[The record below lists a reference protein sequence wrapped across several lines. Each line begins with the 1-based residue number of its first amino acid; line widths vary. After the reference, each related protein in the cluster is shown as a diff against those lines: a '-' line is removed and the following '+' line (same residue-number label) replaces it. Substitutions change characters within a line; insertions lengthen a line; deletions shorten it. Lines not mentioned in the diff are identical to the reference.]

1 MKSKKSKLA
10 LNLLFSLSALTVV
23 SAPFFLNLVQDK
35 NQNNNTT
42 IQPLDLNNDLNKN
55 RAITDNTIPGD
66 NNIKNPD
73 EVFYLTK
80 DLKTLDVW
88 TAGNGGA
95 VGSENKTNKAQFD
108 NLAANIEAIQGESD
122 AKSNLAEIKKDVDKY
137 LKFKK
142 IESKWQSDNDLNS
155 AVPWKQVKESIKQ
168 NLENPAEEFTEI
180 QSIEEESLKRNLLQ
194 LSGITEEE
202 SPATSIGILTGK
214 PTTKKNDLLTQAQKP
229 FANPNPKA
237 GVTDV
242 AGTNYNTL
250 IKVAE
255 INLDNQDNY
264 VLEYSYRENAT
275 APDAESYL
283 IIKNDNGQI
292 KDAANLKE
300 AYQKLD
306 IFGRYDTLVPGNTMG
321 SSSFKNEQENIVLK
335 KNDEDK
341 LEVLVRLKDDEIIT
355 KMNFSSGT
363 PDKFGIL
370 DVQADENNTFKSLIE
385 SKGQTGG
392 GAGGTTTG
400 GKKLMDPA
408 GSTTNTENQLV
419 KIQFFTSEFIS
430 KPMAKPFSTKEAVT
444 GAPNRTLEIYQGYEE
459 DYTFS
464 MDLNYIT
471 RFATDNSGNDY
482 EPIKQ
487 YVAGVAT
494 SKVESLDLKF
504 DGTNGSTVNDGKETY
519 NFFDLLKQNMAP
531 EVKDAFP
538 NISTI
543 KVNSS
548 VKNGVAKQT
557 ITYSDQFYLIGN
569 PASRVGV
576 NTKQDIKIK
585 MPNMLDKIF
594 VEKPIIYDQTLPPKP
609 PFKQKHSAAA
619 QSAIKTG
626 PNVDSQLKATDQV
639 DEKVNVIRT
648 LGQVYGKWAAK
659 NSSSVNN
666 TKHNLTVSKI
676 KFVQNGST
684 FQDINIVREAI
695 TKTGPELY
703 SELNQYWPGVA
714 NLIQTIFNPE
724 FTNNEKRFEVGTNN
738 SAQNII
744 DKFFVNNFDFI
755 PNYSQVDELLAEGI
769 RIWNEDSFFTDTS
782 HAGQIPTLDQLSADS
797 QIKFSQLLAK
807 LVEIQFDAIIKEF
820 ESNQMYPLYKEFSSA
835 LNSDQTAER
844 LKLIDVNSLLNQS
857 TVDNGNG
864 PNLIKYQQDAW
875 DNITEKQTITVKEQF
890 LSLIKLLAFG
900 KTDDDLT
907 NLADAILTNPLV
919 ALKFKEFEPEN
930 FVVFDDN
937 LSINVKMNQM
947 RILDGILSYFG
958 YSFSD
963 SYIDFINKP
972 TPGGVLKL
980 VFKLNG
986 KTTDLNFSQVL
997 EDIIN
1002 KLSQKGNEYKPTAN
1016 ESYSSYWLDNI
1027 IAGTNVIRSMNWKLK
1042 QLNQLVPVFKATNQP
1057 TNREEQQW
1065 QAQEVIAKINDI
1077 LAQQQAS
1084 PAEQAAWYSAIT
1096 DGSKDFA
1103 TFASGFSGRTSDDLD
1118 GIFTELTKDNV
1129 IMTRTT
1135 ISYNDSLLAPLAE
1148 GLKYLWFI
1156 IVALVGVGIM
1166 SSSIVGIVNQA
1177 KREKLG
1183 AHPVIKWLLFSLIG
1197 LGALVAVLALTFGI
1211 PAVLV

>member
-73 EVFYLTK
+73 EVFYISK
-80 DLKTLDVW
+80 DLKNLDVW
-88 TAGNGGA
+88 NKGNGTTS
-95 VGSENKTNKAQFD
+95 GSVNTSNKAEFD
-108 NLAANIEAIQGESD
+108 SLGTNIEAIQGESD
-122 AKSNLAEIKKDVDKY
+122 AKNNLAEIKKDVDKY

-142 IESKWQSDNDLNS
+142 IEDKWKNDNDLNTAIS
-155 AVPWKQVKESIKQ
+155 WDQVKESIKQ
-168 NLENPAEEFTEI
+168 NLKNPAEEFTEI

-214 PTTKKNDLLTQAQKP
+214 PTIKQNDLLAQTQKP
-229 FANPNPKA
+229 FTNSNTKK

-242 AGTNYNTL
+242 AGSNYNTL

-255 INLDNQDNY
+255 INLDSQDNY

-275 APDAESYL
+275 APDAKSYL

-292 KDAANLKE
+292 KDATNLE
-300 AYQKLD
+300 QAYQKLD
-306 IFGRYDTLVPGNTMG
+306 IFGRYDTLVSGNTMG

-335 KNDEDK
+335 KTDST
-341 LEVLVRLKDDEIIT
+341 LEILVRLKDDEIIT

-363 PDKFGIL
+363 PNKFGIL
-370 DVQADENNTFKSLIE
+370 DVQADENNTFRSLIE

-392 GAGGTTTG
+392 GTGGTTTG

-430 KPMAKPFSTKEAVT
+430 KPMQAKPFNTKEAVT

-543 KVNSS
+543 KVNSN

-585 MPNMLDKIF
+585 IPNMLDKIF
-594 VEKPIIYDQTLPPKP
+594 VEKPIIYDQTLPPTP
-609 PFKQKHSAAA
+609 PFKQKHSTAA

-626 PNVDSQLKATDQV
+626 AIVDSQLKATDQV

-648 LGQVYGKWAAK
+648 LGQVYGKWADTK
-659 NSSSVNN
+659 NNSSSVNN
-666 TKHNLTVSKI
+666 TKHNLTISKI

-684 FQDINIVREAI
+684 FQDINIVHEAI

-724 FTNNEKRFEVGTNN
+724 FTNNEKRFEVGANN
-738 SAQNII
+738 TAQNII

-1042 QLNQLVPVFKATNQP
+1042 QLNQLVPVFKATN
-1057 TNREEQQW
+1057 REEQQW

-1129 IMTRTT
+1129 IMSRTT

-1156 IVALVGVGIM
+1156 IVALIGVGIM